1 MQGGVSELRELD
13 EREGQQEQ
21 EMDER
26 ERERKVLDVGG
37 VKNERTRGSLIQ
49 RKSWMPKQHTGES
62 IGS

>member
-1 MQGGVSELRELD
+1 MWELD